1 MDVSSLSTTP
11 RACLSSSSTESTP
24 LKRGELPSG
33 HHGFLSFSWIR
44 RNANAQ
50 PVFGKTRSLVQ
61 NKTSLKV
68 LCSQRREI
76 PVVEARCMDEVYDAL
91 AQRLLPTSALASNV
105 NVKHIVGLAGPPGAG
120 KSTLAAE
127 VVRRINKIWPQK
139 ASSFD
144 SQDPKEAHARRGAPW
159 TFNPLLLLN
168 CLKNLRNQ
176 GSVYAPSFD
185 HGVGDPVEDDILVGL
200 QHKVVIVDG
209 NYLFLDGGVWK
220 DVSSMFDEKW

>member
-33 HHGFLSFSWIR
+33 HDGFLSFSWIR
-44 RNANAQ
+44 RNTNAQ

-68 LCSQRREI
+68 LCSQQREI

-105 NVKHIVGLAGPPGAG
+105 NV
-120 KSTLAAE
+120 
-127 VVRRINKIWPQK
+127 
-139 ASSFD
+139 
-144 SQDPKEAHARRGAPW
+144 
-159 TFNPLLLLN
+159 
-168 CLKNLRNQ
+168 
-176 GSVYAPSFD
+176 
-185 HGVGDPVEDDILVGL
+185 
-200 QHKVVIVDG
+200 
-209 NYLFLDGGVWK
+209 
-220 DVSSMFDEKW
+220 